1 MSIVI
6 IAMVVMVVVGL
17 RVALPM
23 LVAMLMIETLAGSWI
38 VGEHQRFNGH
48 WHGARWQAD
57 LTEIDVIKIP
67 QHHPVDH
74 QDTNRH
80 IQFIFQDVTE

>member
-17 RVALPM
+17 RVAMPM

-48 WHGARWQAD
+48 WHGARYVA
-57 LTEIDVIKIP
+57 
-67 QHHPVDH
+67 
-74 QDTNRH
+74 
-80 IQFIFQDVTE
+80 